1 MRTFYKYVSLII
13 NNLGKNMH
21 KEQIDIKTA
30 AKNLSTAIQ
39 TYGVENISHSA
50 SLNMVS
56 RILGIKDYNT
66 FKSTDREITVF
77 HKNEKETKEFSFLN
91 PKSLTDIFAEE
102 DKRRL
107 ENYPEYDNKMV
118 SFAKIGDDVNVFIDR
133 ELSNEQYTYFL
144 CFAPNDTIT
153 NRIYYAPRYQT
164 ISFYIYPDVKKA
176 HYDYHIDLNLSND
189 VLTNK
194 TNILEVLEHVSGKNW
209 FNMDFLHD
217 YMKFCKYLESNIN
230 YLDSF
235 IKKYPSSKLEK
246 LYLLQHKE
254 ESDEV

>member
-1 MRTFYKYVSLII
+1 MGTFYKYVSLII

-66 FKSTDREITVF
+66 FKSTDREITDF
-77 HKNEKETKEFSFLN
+77 HKSEKEAKEFSFLN
-91 PKSLTDIFAEE
+91 PKSLADIFAEE
-102 DKRRL
+102 DKRRQ
-107 ENYPEYDNKMV
+107 EEYPEYDNKMV
-118 SFAKIGDDVNVFIDR
+118 PFAKIGDDVNVFIDR

-144 CFAPNDTIT
+144 SFALNNTTT

-176 HYDYHIDLNLSND
+176 YDDYYIDLKISDDGLA
-189 VLTNK
+189 NK
-194 TNILEVLEHVSGKNW
+194 TRILEVLEHISEKNW
-209 FNMDFLHD
+209 FNMDFLDD
-217 YMKFCKYLESNIN
+217 YMGFCKYLEENIN
-230 YLDSF
+230 NLNLF

-246 LYLLQHKE
+246 FYLLKHKE
-254 ESDEV
+254 

>member
-30 AKNLSTAIQ
+30 AKNLATVIQ
-39 TYGVENISHSA
+39 TYGVEKISHSA

-77 HKNEKETKEFSFLN
+77 HKNEKEDKKDKEFSFLN
-91 PKSLTDIFAEE
+91 IKSLADVFAEE
-102 DKRRL
+102 DKRRQ
-107 ENYPEYDNKMV
+107 EEYPEYDNGMV
-118 SFAKIGDDVNVFIDR
+118 PFAKIGEDVYVFIDR

-144 CFAPNDTIT
+144 SFSLDNTAT
-153 NRIYYAPRYQT
+153 NRIYYAPKYQT

-176 HYDYHIDLNLSND
+176 NSDYYMDLKLSDD
-189 VLTNK
+189 VLRNK
-194 TNILEVLEHVSGKNW
+194 TRILEVLEHVSGKNW

-254 ESDEV
+254 

>member
-1 MRTFYKYVSLII
+1 
-13 NNLGKNMH
+13 MH

-30 AKNLSTAIQ
+30 AKNLATVIQ
-39 TYGVENISHSA
+39 PYGVENISHSA

-66 FKSTDREITVF
+66 FKSIDREITVF
-77 HKNEKETKEFSFLN
+77 HKNEKATSKEFSFLN
-91 PKSLTDIFAEE
+91 PKSLTDIFDEE

-133 ELSNEQYTYFL
+133 ELSNEQYTYYL
-144 CFAPNDTIT
+144 SIALNNTIT
-153 NRIYYAPRYQT
+153 NRIYYAPKFQT

-176 HYDYHIDLNLSND
+176 HYDYHIDLKLSND
-189 VLTNK
+189 GLINK

-217 YMKFCKYLESNIN
+217 YMEFCKYLEKNIN

-235 IKKYPSSKLEK
+235 IKKYASSKLEY
-246 LYLLQHKE
+246 LYLQQHKE
-254 ESDEV
+254 

>member
-30 AKNLSTAIQ
+30 AKNLSAAIQ
-39 TYGVENISHSA
+39 PYGVENISHSA

-66 FKSTDREITVF
+66 FKSIDREITVF
-77 HKNEKETKEFSFLN
+77 HKNEKAASKEFSFLN
-91 PKSLTDIFAEE
+91 PKSLADIFAEE
-102 DKRRL
+102 DKRRQD
-107 ENYPEYDNKMV
+107 EYPEYDNGMV
-118 SFAKIGDDVNVFIDR
+118 PFAKIGDDVNVFIDR

-144 CFAPNDTIT
+144 SFALNDTTT
-153 NRIYYAPRYQT
+153 NRIYYAPKFQT

-176 HYDYHIDLNLSND
+176 QYDYHIDLKLSD
-189 VLTNK
+189 DGLANK
-194 TNILEVLEHVSGKNW
+194 TRIHEVLEHVSGKNW

-217 YMKFCKYLESNIN
+217 YMEFCKYLEKNIN
-230 YLDSF
+230 NLNLF
-235 IKKYPSSKLEK
+235 IKKYTSSKLEY
-246 LYLLQHKE
+246 LYLQQHKE
-254 ESDEV
+254 

>member
-1 MRTFYKYVSLII
+1 MRTFYKYLSLII

-30 AKNLSTAIQ
+30 AKNLVTVIQ
-39 TYGVENISHSA
+39 PYGVENISHSA

-66 FKSTDREITVF
+66 FKSIDREITVF
-77 HKNEKETKEFSFLN
+77 HKNEKAASKEFSFLN

-107 ENYPEYDNKMV
+107 ENYPVYDNKMIP
-118 SFAKIGDDVNVFIDR
+118 FAKIGDDVNVFIDR

-144 CFAPNDTIT
+144 SIALNKTTT
-153 NRIYYAPRYQT
+153 NRIYYTPKFQT

-176 HYDYHIDLNLSND
+176 HHDYHIELRLSNNE
-189 VLTNK
+189 LTNK
-194 TNILEVLEHVSGKNW
+194 TNILEILEHLSGKNW

-217 YMKFCKYLESNIN
+217 YMKFCKYLERNIN
-230 YLDSF
+230 NLNSF

-246 LYLLQHKE
+246 SYLLQHKE
-254 ESDEV
+254 